1 VALAAALGLLVGL
14 WLLFRPLLLIAAAVV
29 LGEALA
35 PLVQR
40 LERRLPRLV
49 AIPVAGALRVLIL
62 RVGAPAVR
70 RWTGARTAVDGDASA
85 REA

>member
-1 VALAAALGLLVGL
+1 
-14 WLLFRPLLLIAAAVV
+14 
-29 LGEALA
+29 
-35 PLVQR
+35 
-40 LERRLPRLV
+40 
-49 AIPVAGALRVLIL
+49 VLIL